1 MLCISRIT
9 DPSHAR
15 HFGDGVHKFY
25 LEMRCPQPAFAHQRI
40 CQKCTKI
47 YAECKNQFCGLYD
60 HGKVNEPVPDRS
72 HMYGGK
78 WYLEKVKEW
87 GEPPREILALA
98 IQYQENARQ
107 GVEIK
112 ESEPSMITEMSAA
125 EPKKKGRAKAAS
137 EDLKPQ
143 AAAEDLKP
151 QAAAEDLKPQ
161 APKQKTK
168 KAEKPVE
175 PVEKPKDNPTIAKP
189 KIAKPKIAKPKIAKP
204 KIAKPKVAKP
214 KVSLKQTSEASNH
227 KEVAIPTHMEKTME
241 EFDTDGF
248 EIEYVSLV
256 PFEVNETNYFRDR
269 KKEKLYKN
277 TKGSIGYYVG
287 RWDPDTESIHTEVP
301 DSDEEDE

>member
-1 MLCISRIT
+1 MLCLSRIT

-25 LEMRCPQPAFAHQRI
+25 LEMRCPQPALMNQRI

-107 GVEIK
+107 GLEIK

-137 EDLKPQ
+137 EDLKP
-143 AAAEDLKP
+143 AAAPSEDLKP
-151 QAAAEDLKPQ
+151 EAL
-161 APKQKTK
+161 KQKTK
-168 KAEKPVE
+168 KAEKPAE
-175 PVEKPKDNPTIAKP
+175 EPKD
-189 KIAKPKIAKPKIAKP
+189 KPKIAKP

-214 KVSLKQTSEASNH
+214 KVAKPKVSPKQTSEASNH

>member
-1 MLCISRIT
+1 MLCLSRIT

-25 LEMRCPQPAFAHQRI
+25 LEMRCPQPALINQRI

-78 WYLEKVKEW
+78 WYREKVKEW

-125 EPKKKGRAKAAS
+125 EPKKKGRAKAAEDLKPAAAPS
-137 EDLKPQ
+137 EDLKPEAQ
-143 AAAEDLKP
+143 
-151 QAAAEDLKPQ
+151 Q

-168 KAEKPVE
+168 KAEKPAEE
-175 PVEKPKDNPTIAKP
+175 PT
-189 KIAKPKIAKPKIAKP
+189 
-204 KIAKPKVAKP
+204 IAKPKVAKP
-214 KVSLKQTSEASNH
+214 KVAKPKVAKPKVSPKQTSEASNH

>member
-25 LEMRCPQPAFAHQRI
+25 LEMRCPQPALLNQRI

-125 EPKKKGRAKAAS
+125 EPKKKGRAKAATA
-137 EDLKPQ
+137 EDLKTGI
-143 AAAEDLKP
+143 AEDLKP
-151 QAAAEDLKPQ
+151 AKR
-161 APKQKTK
+161 KTK
-168 KAEKPVE
+168 KSAEELQAEPKAEPTVE
-175 PVEKPKDNPTIAKP
+175 PKVEP
-189 KIAKPKIAKPKIAKP
+189 KIAKPKIAKPKM
-204 KIAKPKVAKP
+204 AKP
-214 KVSLKQTSEASNH
+214 KVSPKQTSEVSNY

-248 EIEYVSLV
+248 EFEYVSLV

-277 TKGSIGYYVG
+277 TKGSIGHYVG
-287 RWDPDTESIHTEVP
+287 RWDPDMESIHTEVP

>member
-1 MLCISRIT
+1 MLCLSRIT

-25 LEMRCPQPAFAHQRI
+25 LEMRCPQPALMNQRI

-60 HGKVNEPVPDRS
+60 HAKVNEPVPDRS

-107 GVEIK
+107 GLEIK

-137 EDLKPQ
+137 EDLKP
-143 AAAEDLKP
+143 AAAPSEDLKP
-151 QAAAEDLKPQ
+151 EAL
-161 APKQKTK
+161 KQKTK
-168 KAEKPVE
+168 KAEKPAE
-175 PVEKPKDNPTIAKP
+175 EPKD
-189 KIAKPKIAKPKIAKP
+189 KPKIAKP

-214 KVSLKQTSEASNH
+214 KVAKPKVSPKQTSEASNH

>member
-125 EPKKKGRAKAAS
+125 EPKKKGRTKAIATQP
-137 EDLKPQ
+137 EDLKP
-143 AAAEDLKP
+143 AAATEDLK
-151 QAAAEDLKPQ
+151 Q
-161 APKQKTK
+161 APKRKTK
-168 KAEKPVE
+168 KTEKPTEKPTEE
-175 PVEKPKDNPTIAKP
+175 PVEKPKDKP
-189 KIAKPKIAKPKIAKP
+189 KIARP
-204 KIAKPKVAKP
+204 KIAKPKVSP
-214 KVSLKQTSEASNH
+214 KQTSEASNH

-277 TKGSIGYYVG
+277 TKGSIGHFVG

-301 DSDEEDE
+301 DSDEEEE

>member
-1 MLCISRIT
+1 MN
-9 DPSHAR
+9 
-15 HFGDGVHKFY
+15 
-25 LEMRCPQPAFAHQRI
+25 QRI

-60 HGKVNEPVPDRS
+60 HAKVNEPVPDRS

-107 GVEIK
+107 GLEIK

-137 EDLKPQ
+137 EDLKP
-143 AAAEDLKP
+143 AAAPSEDLKP
-151 QAAAEDLKPQ
+151 EAL
-161 APKQKTK
+161 KQKTK
-168 KAEKPVE
+168 KAEKPAE
-175 PVEKPKDNPTIAKP
+175 EPKD
-189 KIAKPKIAKPKIAKP
+189 KPKIAKP

-214 KVSLKQTSEASNH
+214 KVAKPKVSPKQTSEASNH

>member
-1 MLCISRIT
+1 
-9 DPSHAR
+9 
-15 HFGDGVHKFY
+15 
-25 LEMRCPQPAFAHQRI
+25 
-40 CQKCTKI
+40 
-47 YAECKNQFCGLYD
+47 
-60 HGKVNEPVPDRS
+60 
-72 HMYGGK
+72 MYGGK

-107 GVEIK
+107 GLEIK

-125 EPKKKGRAKAAS
+125 EPKKKGRTKAIATQP
-137 EDLKPQ
+137 EDLKP
-143 AAAEDLKP
+143 AAAPEDLKQP
-151 QAAAEDLKPQ
+151 
-161 APKQKTK
+161 PKQKTK
-168 KAEKPVE
+168 KVE
-175 PVEKPKDNPTIAKP
+175 EQAEKPKD
-189 KIAKPKIAKPKIAKP
+189 KPKIAKP

-214 KVSLKQTSEASNH
+214 KVSPKQTSEASNH

-301 DSDEEDE
+301 DSDEEEE

>member
-25 LEMRCPQPAFAHQRI
+25 LEMRCPQPALPHQRI

-47 YAECKNQFCGLYD
+47 YLECKNQFCGLYD
-60 HGKVNEPVPDRS
+60 HGKVNEPVPERS

-107 GVEIK
+107 GLEIK
-112 ESEPSMITEMSAA
+112 ESEPSMITEMSG
-125 EPKKKGRAKAAS
+125 EPKKKGRTKAAPEDLKPAVAPS
-137 EDLKPQ
+137 EDLKP
-143 AAAEDLKP
+143 
-151 QAAAEDLKPQ
+151 
-161 APKQKTK
+161 APKRKTK
-168 KAEKPVE
+168 KVE
-175 PVEKPKDNPTIAKP
+175 EQAEKPKD
-189 KIAKPKIAKPKIAKP
+189 KPKIAKP
-204 KIAKPKVAKP
+204 KIAKPKVSP
-214 KVSLKQTSEASNH
+214 KQTSEASNH

>member
-1 MLCISRIT
+1 MLCLSRIT

-25 LEMRCPQPAFAHQRI
+25 LEMRCPQPALMNQRI

-60 HGKVNEPVPDRS
+60 HAKVNEPVPDRS

-107 GVEIK
+107 GLEIK
-112 ESEPSMITEMSAA
+112 ESEPSMRTEMSAA

-137 EDLKPQ
+137 EDLKP
-143 AAAEDLKP
+143 AAAPSEDLKP
-151 QAAAEDLKPQ
+151 EAL
-161 APKQKTK
+161 KQKTK
-168 KAEKPVE
+168 KAEKPAE
-175 PVEKPKDNPTIAKP
+175 EPKD
-189 KIAKPKIAKPKIAKP
+189 KPKIAKP

-214 KVSLKQTSEASNH
+214 KVAKPKVSPKQTSEASNH

>member
-1 MLCISRIT
+1 MLCLSRIT

-25 LEMRCPQPAFAHQRI
+25 LEMRCPQPALMNQRI

-60 HGKVNEPVPDRS
+60 HAKVNEPVPDRS

-107 GVEIK
+107 GLEIK

-137 EDLKPQ
+137 EDLKP
-143 AAAEDLKP
+143 AAAPSEDLKP
-151 QAAAEDLKPQ
+151 E

-168 KAEKPVE
+168 KAEKPAEE
-175 PVEKPKDNPTIAKP
+175 PT
-189 KIAKPKIAKPKIAKP
+189 
-204 KIAKPKVAKP
+204 IAKPKVAKP
-214 KVSLKQTSEASNH
+214 KVAKPKVAKPKVSPKQTSEASNH

>member
-9 DPSHAR
+9 DPNHAR

-25 LEMRCPQPAFAHQRI
+25 LEMRCPQPALMNQRI

-60 HGKVNEPVPDRS
+60 HAKVNEPVPDRS

-107 GVEIK
+107 GLEIK

-137 EDLKPQ
+137 EDLKP
-143 AAAEDLKP
+143 AAAPSEDLKP
-151 QAAAEDLKPQ
+151 EAL
-161 APKQKTK
+161 KQKTK
-168 KAEKPVE
+168 KAEKPAE
-175 PVEKPKDNPTIAKP
+175 EPKDKPT
-189 KIAKPKIAKPKIAKP
+189 
-204 KIAKPKVAKP
+204 IAKPKVAKP
-214 KVSLKQTSEASNH
+214 KVAKPKVAKPKVSPKQTSEASNH
-227 KEVAIPTHMEKTME
+227 KEVAIPTNMEKTME

>member
-1 MLCISRIT
+1 MLCLSRIT
-9 DPSHAR
+9 DPNHAR

-25 LEMRCPQPAFAHQRI
+25 LEMRCPQPALSHQHI

-137 EDLKPQ
+137 EDLK
-143 AAAEDLKP
+143 AAPPPPEDLK
-151 QAAAEDLKPQ
+151 QV
-161 APKQKTK
+161 PKQKTK

-175 PVEKPKDNPTIAKP
+175 ESKEKPKDNPTIAKP
-189 KIAKPKIAKPKIAKP
+189 KIAR
-204 KIAKPKVAKP
+204 PKVAKP
-214 KVSLKQTSEASNH
+214 KVSPKQTSEASNH

>member
-1 MLCISRIT
+1 
-9 DPSHAR
+9 
-15 HFGDGVHKFY
+15 
-25 LEMRCPQPAFAHQRI
+25 
-40 CQKCTKI
+40 
-47 YAECKNQFCGLYD
+47 
-60 HGKVNEPVPDRS
+60 
-72 HMYGGK
+72 
-78 WYLEKVKEW
+78 
-87 GEPPREILALA
+87 
-98 IQYQENARQ
+98 
-107 GVEIK
+107 
-112 ESEPSMITEMSAA
+112 MSAA

-137 EDLKPQ
+137 EDLKAEAP
-143 AAAEDLKP
+143 AEDLK
-151 QAAAEDLKPQ
+151 Q

-168 KAEKPVE
+168 KAEKSAEKPTEE
-175 PVEKPKDNPTIAKP
+175 PAEKPKG
-189 KIAKPKIAKPKIAKP
+189 KP

-214 KVSLKQTSEASNH
+214 KVSPKQTSEASNH

>member
-1 MLCISRIT
+1 
-9 DPSHAR
+9 
-15 HFGDGVHKFY
+15 
-25 LEMRCPQPAFAHQRI
+25 
-40 CQKCTKI
+40 
-47 YAECKNQFCGLYD
+47 
-60 HGKVNEPVPDRS
+60 
-72 HMYGGK
+72 MYGGK

-107 GVEIK
+107 GLEIK
-112 ESEPSMITEMSAA
+112 ESEPSMITEMSAV
-125 EPKKKGRAKAAS
+125 EQKKKGRAKAAA
-137 EDLKPQ
+137 EDLKAEAAQPDDLKPQ
-143 AAAEDLKP
+143 A
-151 QAAAEDLKPQ
+151 QQ

-168 KAEKPVE
+168 KAEKSAEKSAEE
-175 PVEKPKDNPTIAKP
+175 PVEKPKG
-189 KIAKPKIAKPKIAKP
+189 KP

-214 KVSLKQTSEASNH
+214 KVSPKQTSEASNH

>member
-25 LEMRCPQPAFAHQRI
+25 LEMRCPQPALMNQRI

-107 GVEIK
+107 GLEIK
-112 ESEPSMITEMSAA
+112 ESEPSILPEMSA
-125 EPKKKGRAKAAS
+125 EPKKKGRAKAPAVQP
-137 EDLKPQ
+137 EDLKP
-143 AAAEDLKP
+143 AAAPPEDLKTP
-151 QAAAEDLKPQ
+151 
-161 APKQKTK
+161 PKQTTK
-168 KAEKPVE
+168 KEE
-175 PVEKPKDNPTIAKP
+175 PKPKMAKP
-189 KIAKPKIAKPKIAKP
+189 KVAKPKV
-204 KIAKPKVAKP
+204 AKPKVAKP
-214 KVSLKQTSEASNH
+214 KVSPKSTSEPSNH
-227 KEVAIPTHMEKTME
+227 KEVTIPTHMEKTME
-241 EFDTDGF
+241 EFDTEGF
-248 EIEYVSLV
+248 EFEYISLV

-269 KKEKLYKN
+269 KKDKLYKN
-277 TKGSIGYYVG
+277 IKGAIGPYVG
-287 RWDPDTESIHTEVP
+287 RWDPDMESIHTEVP

>member
-1 MLCISRIT
+1 MLCLSRIT

-25 LEMRCPQPAFAHQRI
+25 LEMRCPQPALPHQRI

-60 HGKVNEPVPDRS
+60 HAKVNEPVPDRS

-107 GVEIK
+107 GLEIK

-137 EDLKPQ
+137 EDLKP
-143 AAAEDLKP
+143 AAAPSEDLKP
-151 QAAAEDLKPQ
+151 EAL
-161 APKQKTK
+161 KQKTK
-168 KAEKPVE
+168 KAEKPAE
-175 PVEKPKDNPTIAKP
+175 EPKD
-189 KIAKPKIAKPKIAKP
+189 KPKIAKP

-214 KVSLKQTSEASNH
+214 KVAKPKVSPKQTSEASNH

>member
-15 HFGDGVHKFY
+15 RFGDGVHKFY
-25 LEMRCPQPAFAHQRI
+25 LEMRCPQSALPHQRI

-72 HMYGGK
+72 HIYGGK
-78 WYLEKVKEW
+78 WYREKVKEW

-107 GVEIK
+107 GLEIK
-112 ESEPSMITEMSAA
+112 ESEPTMITEMSA
-125 EPKKKGRAKAAS
+125 EPKKKGRAKAAPPAP
-137 EDLKPQ
+137 EDLKTPPKPTQ
-143 AAAEDLKP
+143 EDLKTP
-151 QAAAEDLKPQ
+151 
-161 APKQKTK
+161 PKQ
-168 KAEKPVE
+168 
-175 PVEKPKDNPTIAKP
+175 
-189 KIAKPKIAKPKIAKP
+189 

-214 KVSLKQTSEASNH
+214 KVAKPKVSPKQTSEPSNH

-248 EIEYVSLV
+248 EIKYVSLV
-256 PFEVNETNYFRDR
+256 PFEVNDTNYFRDR

-277 TKGSIGYYVG
+277 TKGSIGHYVG
-287 RWDPDTESIHTEVP
+287 RWDPDMESIHTEVP
-301 DSDEEDE
+301 DSDEEEE

>member
-1 MLCISRIT
+1 
-9 DPSHAR
+9 
-15 HFGDGVHKFY
+15 
-25 LEMRCPQPAFAHQRI
+25 MRCPQPALSHRRI

-47 YAECKNQFCGLYD
+47 YLECKNQFCGLYD

-78 WYLEKVKEW
+78 WYLDNVKGW

-112 ESEPSMITEMSAA
+112 ESEPSISLEMSAA
-125 EPKKKGRAKAAS
+125 EPKKKGHAKAAT
-137 EDLKPQ
+137 
-143 AAAEDLKP
+143 AEDLKTVTT
-151 QAAAEDLKPQ
+151 ENLKP
-161 APKQKTK
+161 AVKRKTK
-168 KAEKPVE
+168 K
-175 PVEKPKDNPTIAKP
+175 VEKPQEEPKEEPKAEPKAEPKEEPKAEP
-189 KIAKPKIAKPKIAKP
+189 KIAKPKIARPKIT
-204 KIAKPKVAKP
+204 KP
-214 KVSLKQTSEASNH
+214 KVSPKQPTSEVSNH

-256 PFEVNETNYFRDR
+256 PFEINETNYFRDR

-277 TKGSIGYYVG
+277 TKGSIGHYVG

-301 DSDEEDE
+301 DSDEEEE

>member
-1 MLCISRIT
+1 
-9 DPSHAR
+9 
-15 HFGDGVHKFY
+15 
-25 LEMRCPQPAFAHQRI
+25 
-40 CQKCTKI
+40 
-47 YAECKNQFCGLYD
+47 
-60 HGKVNEPVPDRS
+60 
-72 HMYGGK
+72 MYGGK

-107 GVEIK
+107 GLEIK

-137 EDLKPQ
+137 EDLKAEAP
-143 AAAEDLKP
+143 AEDLK
-151 QAAAEDLKPQ
+151 Q

-168 KAEKPVE
+168 KAEKSAEKPTEE
-175 PVEKPKDNPTIAKP
+175 PAEKPKG
-189 KIAKPKIAKPKIAKP
+189 KP

-214 KVSLKQTSEASNH
+214 KVSPKQTSEASNH

-256 PFEVNETNYFRDR
+256 TFEVNETNYFRDR

>member
-1 MLCISRIT
+1 MLCHSRIT

-25 LEMRCPQPAFAHQRI
+25 LEMRCPQPALSHQRI

-78 WYLEKVKEW
+78 WYLERVKEW

-107 GVEIK
+107 GLEIK
-112 ESEPSMITEMSAA
+112 ESEPSMISEMSA

-137 EDLKPQ
+137 EDLK
-143 AAAEDLKP
+143 AAAAPQPEDLKP
-151 QAAAEDLKPQ
+151 

-168 KAEKPVE
+168 KAEE
-175 PVEKPKDNPTIAKP
+175 PKEKP
-189 KIAKPKIAKPKIAKP
+189 PKIAKP

-214 KVSLKQTSEASNH
+214 KVSPKQTSEASNH

>member
-1 MLCISRIT
+1 MDALCISRIT

-25 LEMRCPQPAFAHQRI
+25 LEMRCPQPALPNQRI

-60 HGKVNEPVPDRS
+60 HGKVNEPVPARS
-72 HMYGGK
+72 HMYGGS
-78 WYLEKVKEW
+78 WYREKVKEW

-107 GVEIK
+107 GLEIK
-112 ESEPSMITEMSAA
+112 ESEPSISSEMSAA
-125 EPKKKGRAKAAS
+125 EPKKKGRAKAPT
-137 EDLKPQ
+137 EDLKPV
-143 AAAEDLKP
+143 APAEDLKP
-151 QAAAEDLKPQ
+151 
-161 APKQKTK
+161 APKRKTK
-168 KAEKPVE
+168 KAAPAE
-175 PVEKPKDNPTIAKP
+175 PVAEPAAEPVAPQPKKETKAKIPKP
-189 KIAKPKIAKPKIAKP
+189 KIAKSKISP
-204 KIAKPKVAKP
+204 
-214 KVSLKQTSEASNH
+214 KQTTSETTH
-227 KEVAIPTHMEKTME
+227 KEVAIPTHMEKTIE

-248 EIEYVSLV
+248 EFEYVTLV
-256 PFEVNETNYFRDR
+256 PFEANDTNYFRDR

-277 TKGSIGYYVG
+277 IKGAIGHYAG

>member
-1 MLCISRIT
+1 
-9 DPSHAR
+9 
-15 HFGDGVHKFY
+15 
-25 LEMRCPQPAFAHQRI
+25 
-40 CQKCTKI
+40 
-47 YAECKNQFCGLYD
+47 
-60 HGKVNEPVPDRS
+60 
-72 HMYGGK
+72 MYGGK

-107 GVEIK
+107 GLEIK
-112 ESEPSMITEMSAA
+112 ESEPSMITEMSG
-125 EPKKKGRAKAAS
+125 EPKKKGRTKAIATQP
-137 EDLKPQ
+137 EDLKP
-143 AAAEDLKP
+143 AAAPEDLKP
-151 QAAAEDLKPQ
+151 AAAPEDLKPAAAPEALKPAAPPEDLKQ
-161 APKQKTK
+161 PPKQKTK

-175 PVEKPKDNPTIAKP
+175 KPKDKP
-189 KIAKPKIAKPKIAKP
+189 KIARP
-204 KIAKPKVAKP
+204 KIAKPKVSP
-214 KVSLKQTSEASNH
+214 KQTSEASNH

-301 DSDEEDE
+301 DSDEEEE

>member
-25 LEMRCPQPAFAHQRI
+25 LEMRCPQPALSHQRI

-60 HGKVNEPVPDRS
+60 HGKVNEPVPERS

-107 GVEIK
+107 GLEIK

-125 EPKKKGRAKAAS
+125 EPKKKGRTKVQAVAEDLKAAAAPQP
-137 EDLKPQ
+137 EDLKP
-143 AAAEDLKP
+143 AAPPEDLKP
-151 QAAAEDLKPQ
+151 
-161 APKQKTK
+161 APKRKTK
-168 KAEKPVE
+168 KVE
-175 PVEKPKDNPTIAKP
+175 EQAEKPKD
-189 KIAKPKIAKPKIAKP
+189 KP

-214 KVSLKQTSEASNH
+214 KVTKPKVSPKQTSEASNH

-301 DSDEEDE
+301 DSDEEEE

>member
-25 LEMRCPQPAFAHQRI
+25 LEMRCPQPALSNQRI

-78 WYLEKVKEW
+78 WYREKVKEW

-107 GVEIK
+107 GLEIK
-112 ESEPSMITEMSAA
+112 EMGPSILSEMSA
-125 EPKKKGRAKAAS
+125 EPKKKGRTKAAPEDLKTVAEPAQ
-137 EDLKPQ
+137 EDLKP
-143 AAAEDLKP
+143 P
-151 QAAAEDLKPQ
+151 
-161 APKQKTK
+161 PKRKTK
-168 KAEKPVE
+168 KEE
-175 PVEKPKDNPTIAKP
+175 PKPKM
-189 KIAKPKIAKPKIAKP
+189 
-204 KIAKPKVAKP
+204 AKPKVAKP
-214 KVSLKQTSEASNH
+214 KVSPKSTTSEPSNH
-227 KEVAIPTHMEKTME
+227 KEVTIPTHMEQTME

-248 EIEYVSLV
+248 EFEYVILV

-269 KKEKLYKN
+269 KKDKLYKN
-277 TKGSIGYYVG
+277 IKGAIGPYVG
-287 RWDPDTESIHTEVP
+287 RWDPDMESIHTEVP
-301 DSDEEDE
+301 DSDEEEE

>member
-25 LEMRCPQPAFAHQRI
+25 LEMRCPQPALPNQRI

-112 ESEPSMITEMSAA
+112 ELEPSISIEMSAA
-125 EPKKKGRAKAAS
+125 EPKKKGRAKAVT
-137 EDLKPQ
+137 EDLKP
-143 AAAEDLKP
+143 ATAEDLKP
-151 QAAAEDLKPQ
+151 SKR
-161 APKQKTK
+161 KTK
-168 KAEKPVE
+168 KPAEESQVDAQVDAQAE
-175 PVEKPKDNPTIAKP
+175 PKAE
-189 KIAKPKIAKPKIAKP
+189 P

-214 KVSLKQTSEASNH
+214 KMAKPKVSPKQTTSETSNH
-227 KEVAIPTHMEKTME
+227 KEVAIPTHMEKSME

-248 EIEYVSLV
+248 EFEYVTLT

-277 TKGSIGYYVG
+277 IKGAIGYYVG

>member
-1 MLCISRIT
+1 MSSHFVKLKCLISQNKSTMLCISRIT
-9 DPSHAR
+9 DPSHAG

-25 LEMRCPQPAFAHQRI
+25 LEMRCPQPALMNQRI

-78 WYLEKVKEW
+78 WYHEKVKEW

-107 GVEIK
+107 GLEIK
-112 ESEPSMITEMSAA
+112 ESEPSMITEMSA
-125 EPKKKGRAKAAS
+125 ELKKKGRTK
-137 EDLKPQ
+137 
-143 AAAEDLKP
+143 AAAEDLKAE
-151 QAAAEDLKPQ
+151 AAQPEDLKAEAQQ

-168 KAEKPVE
+168 KAEKSAEE
-175 PVEKPKDNPTIAKP
+175 PVEKPKG
-189 KIAKPKIAKPKIAKP
+189 KP

-214 KVSLKQTSEASNH
+214 KVSPKQTSEPSNH

-248 EIEYVSLV
+248 EIKYVLLV
-256 PFEVNETNYFRDR
+256 PFEVNDTNYFRDR

-277 TKGSIGYYVG
+277 TKGSIGHYVG
-287 RWDPDTESIHTEVP
+287 RWDPDMESIHTEVP
-301 DSDEEDE
+301 DSDEEEE

>member
-1 MLCISRIT
+1 MLCLSRIT

-25 LEMRCPQPAFAHQRI
+25 LEMRCPQPALMNQRI

-60 HGKVNEPVPDRS
+60 HAKVNEPVPDRS

-107 GVEIK
+107 GLEIK

-125 EPKKKGRAKAAS
+125 EPKKKGRAKAS
-137 EDLKPQ
+137 EDLKP
-143 AAAEDLKP
+143 AAAPSEDLKP
-151 QAAAEDLKPQ
+151 EAL
-161 APKQKTK
+161 KQKTK
-168 KAEKPVE
+168 KAEKPAE
-175 PVEKPKDNPTIAKP
+175 EPKD
-189 KIAKPKIAKPKIAKP
+189 KPKIAKP

-214 KVSLKQTSEASNH
+214 KVAKPKVSPKQTSEASNH

>member
-9 DPSHAR
+9 DPNHAR

-25 LEMRCPQPAFAHQRI
+25 LEMRCPQPALPHQRI

-60 HGKVNEPVPDRS
+60 HAKVNEPVPDRS

-125 EPKKKGRAKAAS
+125 EPKKKGRAKAAP
-137 EDLKPQ
+137 EDLKAEAAQPKDLKPQ
-143 AAAEDLKP
+143 AEKR
-151 QAAAEDLKPQ
+151 
-161 APKQKTK
+161 KTK

-175 PVEKPKDNPTIAKP
+175 EPKEKPIPKP
-189 KIAKPKIAKPKIAKP
+189 KV
-204 KIAKPKVAKP
+204 AKPKVAKP
-214 KVSLKQTSEASNH
+214 KVSPKQTSEASNH